1 MDIAKLIQTLHP
13 LERKVLPILEKT
25 NSFDEIAKQAKLQK
39 VEVMRA
45 LQWLQNKK
53 IISLRQELKEI
64 ISLDENG
71 IKYREKGLPEKKFLS
86 ILETEIPLSSIPEKT
101 GLGKDEIG
109 MSIGLLKQKNA
120 IEVKAGKEPIIKIT
134 EQGKKLLERK
144 FPEEELLKKKFPID
158 VKDLNQEEKSALE
171 NLKKRRKY
179 QALQNL
185 EKRLSK
191 KG

>member
-120 IEVKAGKEPIIKIT
+120 IEVKADVFAQTGDVFDV
-134 EQGKKLLERK
+134 RN
-144 FPEEELLKKKFPID
+144 PEAEHVAVI
-158 VKDLNQEEKSALE
+158 N
-171 NLKKRRKY
+171 RCI
-179 QALQNL
+179 
-185 EKRLSK
+185 KRLSVAGIPSIWLMGNHDYK
-191 KG
+191 KSGDKCNSKHFR